1 MRSSRSEGEGEHW
14 TRREFLVKATVLSAV
29 SPAMALQTVDPP
41 AASTAALRAAVPLA
55 ARDPE
60 RPVYHFRPP
69 ANWTN
74 DPNGTI
80 YHNGWHH
87 LFYQLNPAEPRGGN
101 QHWGHAR
108 SRDLV
113 NWEHLPIA
121 LWPLTARGERAI
133 YSGGAIP
140 APDGRPRIFYTSIGH
155 EFPQQWIAIP
165 EDDEL
170 IRWSRPARNPVL
182 TIDAHGALVP
192 SQWRDPFLFRQG
204 RDIYMVCGGNV
215 NDGRGGGGAVF
226 LYKAANADL
235 TRWQYVGVVYQQRDR
250 QYFNIECPNLFP
262 LGDKWVLLISPHRPV
277 QYFVGTLDL
286 AKPAFVPETQGVV
299 DPGDAYASNISV
311 DDKGRVILWL
321 WGRTRTAQ
329 GKGWNGV
336 ILMPRVLSLD
346 GDGFLR
352 QQPAPEFETL
362 RRAHVTHPPVTPTP
376 GTPIVLDGISGD
388 CLELAADIVTGNT
401 TGGVGFD
408 VRRSAD
414 GTTATKIRILPSGVL
429 AVGEVRAP
437 LSRGR
442 ARHVLKVFLD
452 KRVFEVYA
460 NDGEAAI
467 YGTIDASPANLGV
480 AVAADPL
487 VRREGLFGPPPP
499 SAPVAP
505 RVDGLEAWT
514 LAPARFDLGIFGGEA
529 R

>member
-1 MRSSRSEGEGEHW
+1 
-14 TRREFLVKATVLSAV
+14 V
-29 SPAMALQTVDPP
+29 
-41 AASTAALRAAVPLA
+41 A
-55 ARDPE
+55 ARDPQ

-80 YHNGWHH
+80 YYKGWHH

-121 LWPLTARGERAI
+121 LWPLTDRGERAI
-133 YSGGAIP
+133 YSGGAIRG
-140 APDGRPRIFYTSIGH
+140 PDGRPRVFYTSIGP

-170 IRWSRPARNPVL
+170 IRWSRPASNPVL
-182 TIDAHGALVP
+182 SIEAHNGLTP
-192 SQWRDPFLFRQG
+192 SQWHDPFLFTQG
-204 RDIYMVCGGNV
+204 RDTYMVCGGNV

-235 TRWQYVGVVYQQRDR
+235 TRWQYRGVVYQQRDR

-277 QYFVGTLDL
+277 QYYIGSLDL
-286 AKPAFVPETQGVV
+286 TKPAFVPEAQGVL

-311 DDKGRVILWL
+311 DEKGRTILWL
-321 WGRTRTAQ
+321 WGRTRNAPD
-329 GKGWNGV
+329 KGWSGV
-336 ILMPRVLSLD
+336 ILMPRLLSLD
-346 GDGFLR
+346 ADGFLR
-352 QQPAPEFETL
+352 QQPAPEFEML
-362 RRAHVTHPPVTPTP
+362 RRERVTRPPIEPTP
-376 GTPIVLDGISGD
+376 GTPIVLDGIAGD
-388 CLELAADIVTGNT
+388 CVELAADITPGNT
-401 TGGVGFD
+401 TAGVGFD

-414 GTTATKIRILPSGVL
+414 GSTATRIRILPSGVL
-429 AVGEVRAP
+429 TVGDVRAS

-442 ARHVLKVFLD
+442 QRYSLRVFLD
-452 KRVFEVYA
+452 TRVFEVYA
-460 NDGEAAI
+460 NDGEGAI
-467 YGTIDASPANLGV
+467 YGTINAAASDVGI
-480 AVAADPL
+480 AVAADPA

-499 SAPVAP
+499 STPVLP
-505 RVDGLEAWT
+505 RVEGLTAWT
-514 LAPARFDLGIFGGEA
+514 LGPARFDLGVFGGQTG
-529 R
+529 

>member
-1 MRSSRSEGEGEHW
+1 MV
-14 TRREFLVKATVLSAV
+14 TVNRREFLIGATLATTVWPAKAQQAT
-29 SPAMALQTVDPP
+29 DDP
-41 AASTAALRAAVPLA
+41 AAATASLRAAVGLA
-55 ARDPE
+55 SRDPE

-80 YHNGWHH
+80 HYKGWHH

-133 YSGGAIP
+133 YSGGA
-140 APDGRPRIFYTSIGH
+140 ALAGDGTPRLLYTSIGH
-155 EFPQQWIAIP
+155 EFPEQWIATP
-165 EDDEL
+165 LDDDL
-170 IRWSRPARNPVL
+170 IRWDRPARNPAL
-182 TIDAHGALVP
+182 AIGAHGSLKPA
-192 SQWRDPFLFRQG
+192 QWRDPFMFRQG
-204 RDIYMVCGGNV
+204 RDTYMVCGGNV

-226 LYKAANADL
+226 LYKAGNADL
-235 TRWQYVGVVYQQRDR
+235 TDWRYVGVVYQQRDK

-262 LGDKWVLLISPHRPV
+262 LGDKWVLLLSPHRPV
-277 QYFVGTLDL
+277 QYLIGTLDL

-311 DDKGRVILWL
+311 DDKGRTILWL
-321 WGRTRTAQ
+321 WGRTRTAAD
-329 GKGWNGV
+329 KGWNGV
-336 ILMPRVLSLD
+336 IVMPRILSLD
-346 GDGFLR
+346 AEGFLR
-352 QQPAPEFETL
+352 QQPAPEFEAL
-362 RRAHVTHPPVTPTP
+362 RGAPQSRPAVVPVAGQPT
-376 GTPIVLDGISGD
+376 VLDGVRGD
-388 CLELAADIVTGNT
+388 CLELAADITTGNT

-414 GTTATKIRILPSGVL
+414 GSLATKIRILPGGTL
-429 AVGEVRAP
+429 AVGDLRAP

-442 ARHVLKVFLD
+442 ARHALRVFLD
-452 KRVFEVYA
+452 KRVFEVYV

-467 YGTIDASPANLGV
+467 YGTIDAEPGDLGV

-487 VRREGLFGPPPP
+487 VRRVGLFGPPPP
-499 SAPVAP
+499 VAP
-505 RVDGLEAWT
+505 IEPRVENVIAWP
-514 LAPARFDLGIFGGEA
+514 LSPARFDLGVFGGGTA
-529 R
+529 